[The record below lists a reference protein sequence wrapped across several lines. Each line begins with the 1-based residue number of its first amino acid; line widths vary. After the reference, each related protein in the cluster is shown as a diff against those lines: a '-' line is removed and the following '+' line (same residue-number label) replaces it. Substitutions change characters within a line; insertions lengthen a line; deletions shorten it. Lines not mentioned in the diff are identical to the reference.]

1 MVEDSVDP
9 DLLVT
14 FAAGIDMENMD
25 LEISEDSDLKD
36 TLINVPLGALTIVM
50 VDARTSVVIWTGIA
64 TAEIQQSPDQEVIK
78 KRLEY
83 AVTTMFKQLPK

>member
-25 LEISEDSDLKD
+25 LDIDEDGDLKE
-36 TLINVPLGALTIVM
+36 TLSNVPVGALTIIL
-50 VDARTSVVIWTGIA
+50 VDANTSVVIWAGIA

-83 AVTTMFKQLPK
+83 AVSTMFKHLPK